1 MSSEGE
7 PGELDARGTATVPG
21 VAERERRRKP
31 KRKEGA
37 GNMAEHPIARGVGVG
52 RADRRSFFEYYK
64 RGQGVYTR
72 GGTAVG
78 AAVLTLAGADFVYD
92 QLGAFESG
100 KAWTLWVQ
108 IGVPALMIV
117 VLGLF
122 IWWIVGVNRR
132 CCDFMIA
139 TEGEMKKV
147 SWSSKRELIGSTKVV
162 ILFTILLAIVLFVVD
177 VIFIQFFGAIKVLK
191 AAPSL
196 LDMFAGK

>member
-1 MSSEGE
+1 MSSERE
-7 PGELDARGTATVPG
+7 STELETRGTATVPG
-21 VAERERRRKP
+21 VSERQRKPKP
-31 KRKEGA
+31 KRKEAA
-37 GNMAEHPIARGVGVG
+37 GKMAEHAIPRGMGVG
-52 RADRRSFFEYYK
+52 RAERRSFFEYYK

-78 AAVLTLAGADFVYD
+78 SAVLILAGANFLYN

-100 KAWTLWVQ
+100 KAWTLWIQ

-117 VLGLF
+117 ALGLL

-147 SWSSKRELIGSTKVV
+147 SWSSKKELIGSTKVV

>member
-7 PGELDARGTATVPG
+7 PSELESRGTATVSGAP
-21 VAERERRRKP
+21 ERKP
-31 KRKEGA
+31 KRKERA
-37 GNMAEHPIARGVGVG
+37 HKMADHPISRGAGVG
-52 RADRRSFFEYYK
+52 RTDGRSFFEYYK
-64 RGQGVYTR
+64 RGQGTYTR

-78 AAVLTLAGADFVYD
+78 AATLILAGADFLFD

-100 KAWTLWVQ
+100 PSWLWVQ
-108 IGVPALMIV
+108 IGIPALV
-117 VLGLF
+117 TVGLGLF
-122 IWWIVGVNRR
+122 LWWIVGVNRR

-147 SWSSKRELIGSTKVV
+147 SWSSKKELIGSTKVV
-162 ILFTILLAIVLFVVD
+162 ILFTFLLAVALFVVD

-196 LDMFAGK
+196 LDMFKGG